1 MSYCEACRIRI
12 KGQASH
18 CPLCGA
24 PLRGLPEGENVFPQV
39 PLRYNQ
45 HVLYKVLG
53 LISLLIALVLWLVKR
68 SFPQSSISYWHILL
82 TLGSFWSLV
91 LAIIRKKRNLA
102 KSVVYQLLL
111 LSGFFLAWDFL
122 SDHHLGWSLTAA
134 LPLLSCLAIVAIILR
149 MLFVRYELG
158 DYILY
163 LLATALISPAALI
176 FVAVFKL
183 RPLWPAIVAAGLGAL
198 VFTLTLIFRHK
209 LIFHELKTRFHL

>member
-1 MSYCEACRIRI
+1 MSYCETCKISV
-12 KGQASH
+12 KGKAKA

-24 PLRGLPEGENVFPQV
+24 HLRGVPEGEDIFPWV

-45 HVLYKVLG
+45 HILYKVLG
-53 LISLLIALVLWLVKR
+53 LISLLLAITLWLFKR
-68 SFPQSSISYWHILL
+68 IFPASSINYWHILL
-82 TLGSFWSLV
+82 TVGSFWSLV
-91 LAIIRKKRNLA
+91 LAMVRKRRNLA
-102 KSVVYQLLL
+102 KSVLYQLLL

-122 SDHHLGWSLTAA
+122 IDQRLGWSLTSA

-176 FVAVFKL
+176 FVAVFGL
-183 RPLWPAIVAAGLGAL
+183 RPIWPAIVAASLGAL
-198 VFTLTLIFRHK
+198 VFTLTFIFRHK